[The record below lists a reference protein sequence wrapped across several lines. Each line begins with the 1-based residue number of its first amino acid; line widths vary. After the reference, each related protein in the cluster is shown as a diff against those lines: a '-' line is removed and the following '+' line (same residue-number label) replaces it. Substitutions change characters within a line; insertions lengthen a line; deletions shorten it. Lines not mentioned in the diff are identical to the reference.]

1 MYAKGFA
8 WRWLG
13 VGRNYSED
21 NYNLTLQIFVFK
33 DLVIFRFR
41 KFLSEEWY
49 GWDGGCGWGIAGM
62 DVVAGM
68 DGV

>member
-8 WRWLG
+8 WRGLG
-13 VGRNYSED
+13 VGGNYSED

-41 KFLSEEWY
+41 KFLSEE
-49 GWDGGCGWGIAGM
+49 
-62 DVVAGM
+62 
-68 DGV
+68 